1 MKQTVNSQMLF
12 GQVLPRQPP
21 RPNMSAINS
30 INWASESL
38 SAHNASNQPISQA
51 ATVTPSASHM
61 PKRPIISVSESKIGA
76 ENFMPTFKTNHSVHE
91 TFGGSPRWEAKQMG
105 ILPSNPRAFNAPPTV
120 DINFGPRHIPIRET
134 PVIPKANLPNIPNLN
149 GRVQKA
155 EPISLELRAVTPTL
169 KMNDLG
175 GLTSSMSRFGG
186 VGQSSGR
193 SFGSESFMTGF

>member
-12 GQVLPRQPP
+12 GQVLPQQPP

-61 PKRPIISVSESKIGA
+61 PKRPIISVPESRIGA
-76 ENFMPTFKTNHSVHE
+76 ENFMPTFKTNHSIHE
-91 TFGGSPRWEAKQMG
+91 TFGGSPRWEAQQ
-105 ILPSNPRAFNAPPTV
+105 
-120 DINFGPRHIPIRET
+120 NFGPRHIPIRET

-155 EPISLELRAVTPTL
+155 EPISLELRAVTPTI

-175 GLTSSMSRFGG
+175 GLTSSMSKFGG
-186 VGQSSGR
+186 VGQSAGR
-193 SFGSESFMTGF
+193 SFGSESFMSGF